1 MGKRKSRK
9 AAKAPP
15 KKKKKLETAFDCPFC
30 NHRGSVECKIDF
42 KERIAV
48 ATCRVCQEIYH
59 TDVNALTEP
68 IDVYSEWIDAC
79 ELANEG
85 LRDVRR
91 RRSQSDDDVSW
102 VRCRR
107 YTL

>member
-1 MGKRKSRK
+1 MAKRKSRK

-15 KKKKKLETAFDCPFC
+15 KKKDKLETAFDCPFC
-30 NHRGSVECKIDF
+30 NHRASVECTIVL

-48 ATCRVCQEIYH
+48 ATCGVCKEIYH
-59 TDVNALTEP
+59 TDANALTEP

-85 LRDVRR
+85 VRNVCR
-91 RRSQSDDDVSW
+91 RRSEGDDDDDQF
-102 VRCRR
+102 
-107 YTL
+107 